1 MQKVKLSIRELRERF
16 IAEGADAISIDIF
29 FEVAMKRIDIWK
41 EFERLALIV
50 WGTGRRRYS
59 AQTIMHVIRWDSEIE
74 RGQGEFDINN
84 NWIAYYSR
92 MFMYQYPEAEGFFET
107 RNFKDKTNGNEI
119 RPNGEIHN
127 TRAYYVPTDIRDGD
141 ADSSSEDR
149 QGTKQVSLLPS

>member
-1 MQKVKLSIRELRERF
+1 MQKVKLSIRELRARF

-50 WGTGRRRYS
+50 WETGRRRYS

-92 MFMYQYPEAEGFFET
+92 MFMMQYPEAEGFFET
-107 RNFKDKTNGNEI
+107 RNFKEKNYGNVVGKTVEYVQKSVCNRNENSPI
-119 RPNGEIHN
+119 QTRQVGE
-127 TRAYYVPTDIRDGD
+127 
-141 ADSSSEDR
+141 
-149 QGTKQVSLLPS
+149 QVALFPSGYR